1 MILLKI
7 LDHDLH
13 RHRKGVDGSVLWI
26 ETPAKPSFLPAV
38 VSLSTPKFGVSRKI
52 SNGSIRSGVFQYD
65 QDRLD
70 EVIPDLITSAYELSL
85 KEKWSNIH
93 NSPSDAFNWIQNKSG
108 TEVQPHCVLI
118 PSSWDRKKIEKYFG
132 KSNTEYRTVDSSI
145 VYKKMC
151 RVYQCG
157 VKLPVF
163 LSRPDFVGMYTQ
175 ILGGRSSILLHN
187 IKNGIAF
194 DSGWSHEK
202 D

>member
-13 RHRKGVDGSVLWI
+13 RYRKGVDGEVLWI
-26 ETPAKPSFLPAV
+26 ETPAKPSFLPAI
-38 VSLSTPKFGVSRKI
+38 VSLSTSKFGVARKM
-52 SNGSIRSGVFQYD
+52 SNGSIRSGVFKHD

-70 EVIPDLITSAYELSL
+70 EVIPSLMLSAYRLSL
-85 KEKWSNIH
+85 EEKWNNIH
-93 NSPSDAFNWIQNKSG
+93 SAPSTAFSFIQSKSG

-118 PSSWDRKKIEKYFG
+118 PSMWNQKKVEKYFG
-132 KSNTEYRTVDSSI
+132 KSDIEYMSADSSI

-151 RVYQCG
+151 RVHQCG
-157 VKLPVF
+157 VEFPVF

-187 IKNGIAF
+187 IRNGMAF
-194 DSGWSHEK
+194 TEL
-202 D
+202 